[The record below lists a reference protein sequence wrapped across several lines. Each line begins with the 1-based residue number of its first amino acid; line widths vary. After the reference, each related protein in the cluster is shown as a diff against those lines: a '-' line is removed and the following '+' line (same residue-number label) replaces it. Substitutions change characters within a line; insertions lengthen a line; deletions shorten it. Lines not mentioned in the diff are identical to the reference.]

1 MGMNDD
7 GLTPR
12 EHSEM
17 RDILLA
23 GTQRIR
29 PAGTRGNRI
38 VAGALALVLIGAVS
52 GAAIATAAIFG
63 TQTTATTPTPSP
75 LETVTPTP
83 VATPAPI
90 PTSSAP
96 PEVPAGAVLPFGG
109 ECEDALTDAEATNAA
124 GMPMALS
131 DYWWRTGADE
141 VLGGIDCIWLS
152 TESYAAATVNV
163 FAFPVEV
170 VPSEVSEAVVP
181 GCVDLG
187 YETPTVQCSVAG
199 VVDETWLLVR
209 ATGDPNGTTEAG
221 TQAAFDRASANL
233 AAFSAPSPAVR
244 TAAWWAPLDCNAM
257 VGQID
262 PASYGFERVALLD
275 QQGSTSD
282 GGAAPESIA
291 DTARSWCDLHFTAG
305 SGDDTSGEVVRV
317 SIVPGGAIAFPAAAT
332 TESATAFTV
341 TGAQDAVIVPG
352 FDRYEGAGSVIV
364 ATDGTNV
371 LIVTP
376 DFIRETTDAGPIAD
390 AVFAQMHP

>member
-29 PAGTRGNRI
+29 PAGARGNRI

-75 LETVTPTP
+75 VETVTPTP
-83 VATPAPI
+83 VPTPS
-90 PTSSAP
+90 PTTTSVP
-96 PEVPAGAVLPFGG
+96 PEVPAEAVLPFGG
-109 ECEDALTDAEATNAA
+109 ECESALTDAEATTAA

-131 DYWWRTGADE
+131 DYRWRTGADE
-141 VLGGIDCIWLS
+141 VLGGIDCVWLS
-152 TESYAAATVNV
+152 TEYYAAATVKV

-170 VPSEVSEAVVP
+170 VPSEVSEAVVA

-209 ATGDPNGTTEAG
+209 ATGDPSGTTQAG

-233 AAFSAPSPAVR
+233 AAFPAASPAVR
-244 TAAWWAPLDCNAM
+244 TAAWWAPLDCDSL

-262 PASYGFERVALLD
+262 AGSYGFERVALLD

-282 GGAAPESIA
+282 GGAAPETIA
-291 DTARSWCDLHFTAG
+291 DASRSWCDFHFTAG
-305 SGDDTSGEVVRV
+305 SGDDSSGEVVRV
-317 SIVPGGAIAFPAAAT
+317 TIVPGGAIAFPTAAAT
-332 TESATAFTV
+332 EDATPFSVA
-341 TGAQDAVIVPG
+341 GAQEALIVAG

-364 ATDGTNV
+364 ATDGVNV
-371 LIVTP
+371 LMVTP

-390 AVFAQMHP
+390 TVFAQMHP